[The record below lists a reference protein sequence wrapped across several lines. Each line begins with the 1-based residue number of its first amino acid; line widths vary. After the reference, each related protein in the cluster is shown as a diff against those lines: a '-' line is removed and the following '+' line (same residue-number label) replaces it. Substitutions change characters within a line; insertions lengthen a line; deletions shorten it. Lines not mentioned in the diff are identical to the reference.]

1 MLVSAGLL
9 IAAHV
14 SAVQKVQRPA
24 PFASLFIAF
33 LWGGEI
39 APSAT
44 EHLEP
49 LVREAVAARLAE
61 RRAYKPILTVPPGL
75 QRLEES
81 IAWKAQQFEGML
93 ATLSGLA
100 GAASEAAALAGELKL
115 AYEWEGDSAGPISE
129 ATRAEKYLGAHPKTP
144 LAPALNLFILHRY
157 RCGFEAAVWNKE
169 ASARAISTKGYRAA
183 WTRISQSHD
192 PVVLV
197 LAQDIDESPY
207 VYIDIRLHPRRR

>member
-1 MLVSAGLL
+1 MIATHISAF
-9 IAAHV
+9 
-14 SAVQKVQRPA
+14 QKVPGRA
-24 PFASLFIAF
+24 PFASLFMAF

-39 APSAT
+39 TPSAT

-49 LVREAVAARLAE
+49 VVREAVAARLAE
-61 RRAYKPILTVPPGL
+61 RRAYKPILTVPAGL
-75 QRLEES
+75 RGPEES
-81 IAWKAQQFEGML
+81 IAWKAQKFEGML
-93 ATLSGLA
+93 ASLSGRA
-100 GAASEAAALAGELKL
+100 DAANEAAALAGELKL
-115 AYEWEGDSAGPISE
+115 AYEWEGSSDGSISE

-169 ASARAISTKGYRAA
+169 ASVQAISTKGYRAA

-192 PVVLV
+192 PVVLA